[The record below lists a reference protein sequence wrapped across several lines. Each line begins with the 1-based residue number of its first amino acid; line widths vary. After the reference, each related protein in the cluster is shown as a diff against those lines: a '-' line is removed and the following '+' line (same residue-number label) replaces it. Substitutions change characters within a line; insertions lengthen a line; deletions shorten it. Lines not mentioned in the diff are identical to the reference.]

1 MKYFLVGTPVRV
13 KAPWYP
19 AINGWIGRVS
29 ESNVYT
35 ATTLVV
41 FDIDFPEGYLPTRGY
56 LLTRGGLL
64 IQTTLLEVATEQELK
79 EFAKHH
85 ILQRELTS

>member
-1 MKYFLVGTPVRV
+1 MKYFRVGTPVRV
-13 KAPWYP
+13 KVPWHP

-56 LLTRGGLL
+56 LMTPSGLL

-79 EFAKHH
+79 EFVRHH